1 MTFEEWFKE
10 SRDQFIN
17 DLEHFRPES
26 KGSQGRQIAWLK
38 AAWQAGYAD
47 GVEAMGGP
55 INASDPNAGLPGT
68 TEYTYE
74 EFSRDSER
82 W

>member
-1 MTFEEWFKE
+1 MTFEEWFE
-10 SRDQFIN
+10 QVFVPEYADV
-17 DLEHFRPES
+17 LEDPYDYRLYA
-26 KGSQGRQIAWLK
+26 RLAWE
-38 AAWQAGYAD
+38 AGFQAGQDAAD
-47 GVEAMGGP
+47 GVEAIGGP